1 MKFIGSKSNWGR
13 HLYFSFGS
21 NLNKQQMLDRC
32 RDAIPIKSCG
42 LSDWK
47 LVFRG
52 VADIIPAPQSYV
64 YGALWSLSERDLDAL
79 DQFEGIGRGLYKRI
93 DVREGAS
100 ECVFAYTMN
109 STEIWPPDDEY
120 FEIIKRGYVDWGL
133 PTIRLMAARRDAY
146 DYNASMAS
154 SSTES

>member
-1 MKFIGSKSNWGR
+1 
-13 HLYFSFGS
+13 
-21 NLNKQQMLDRC
+21 MLDRC

-64 YGALWSLSERDLDAL
+64 YGALWSLSDRDLNCL
-79 DQFEGIGRGLYKRI
+79 DHFEGIGRGLYKRI

-100 ECVFAYTMN
+100 ECVFAYVMH
-109 STEIWPPDDEY
+109 SKDIWPPDEEY
-120 FEIIKRGYVDWGL
+120 FQTIQQGYSDWNLPIIA
-133 PTIRLMAARRDAY
+133 LMAARRDAY

-154 SSTES
+154 RSTES